1 MQKYS
6 SLAKATHVIRTIFAT
21 TTTTTAAATVKA
33 VAAATTAIFDIFL
46 MTSIHNALQVPL
58 LLANIPFID
67 SRFAE
72 NAALSEKSRKR
83 QKKHFSFVEL
93 KSSFESP
100 TQRRESHN
108 ETHSLPNEEAFVSKE
123 QLYNTSHLV
132 HP

>member
-6 SLAKATHVIRTIFAT
+6 SLAKATHVIRMIFAA
-21 TTTTTAAATVKA
+21 TTTAAATVKA

-72 NAALSEKSRKR
+72 NAAFSKKSRKR
-83 QKKHFSFVEL
+83 
-93 KSSFESP
+93 
-100 TQRRESHN
+100 
-108 ETHSLPNEEAFVSKE
+108 
-123 QLYNTSHLV
+123 
-132 HP
+132 